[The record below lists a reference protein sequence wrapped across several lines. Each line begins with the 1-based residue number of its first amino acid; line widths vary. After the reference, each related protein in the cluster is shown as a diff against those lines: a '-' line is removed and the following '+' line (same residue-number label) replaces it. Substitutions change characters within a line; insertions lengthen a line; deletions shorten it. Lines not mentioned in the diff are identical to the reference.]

1 MSKSILSNGTGQNDI
16 DKKTDLNEPLQEKL
30 SLTGKVSWVRLL
42 LMDTFIFIFIFIY
55 QFQQKPT
62 MNTSMISNGHD
73 ENEIDQ
79 DIDLN
84 EPSRDKINTSMDSQ
98 NRMVSHYVLFLWKL
112 TFFCI
117 DQSQCNW

>member
-16 DKKTDLNEPLQEKL
+16 DKKIDLNEPLQEKL

-42 LMDTFIFIFIFIY
+42 LMDTFIFIY

-79 DIDLN
+79 EIDLN

-98 NRMVSHYVLFLWKL
+98 NRMVSHYVLF
-112 TFFCI
+112 FYG
-117 DQSQCNW
+117 N